1 MKIKTLT
8 VVLILAFAGVAAG
21 QIPSSSA
28 RDVDTP
34 ILKVTIDQVIER
46 ANYHFTK
53 GKLNLKDNKREQARD
68 EFDKA
73 LDEILMSG
81 LDVRA
86 SKRLETFYLEMVEKI
101 YREEVPLIQAAP
113 NPKAKEIAKTQEPK
127 PTQIGLRQQ
136 GFDPSPL
143 DALSKL
149 LLPGSELLQVGSQT
163 SYDRFR
169 DVTLVWVPYDN
180 LYVSAHHDLR
190 ISAFVTYRGKDRTKP
205 EKMGISFESTPHGY
219 SYIAH
224 SELYVLAD
232 GERIPLGR
240 PSARDTKSGF
250 KYVNTVT
257 EWLEYWIPFPVMKKV
272 AHATTVEMRL
282 DSFEFNLHP
291 GFLRSMEKLISGIP
305 NPKPTSTP
313 TKRPR
318 SRLNMRGQ

>member
-1 MKIKTLT
+1 M
-8 VVLILAFAGVAAG
+8 LAFAGVISG
-21 QIPSSSA
+21 QIPSNPSA
-28 RDVDTP
+28 GNASTEIP
-34 ILKVTIDQVIER
+34 VTDERVAQVIKR
-46 ANYHFTK
+46 ANDHFSK
-53 GKLNLKDNKREQARD
+53 GKLNLKDNKREQSRD

-101 YREEVPLIQAAP
+101 YREEVPLIQAAS
-113 NPKAKEIAKTQEPK
+113 NATAKEIAKTQEPK

-149 LLPGSELLQVGSQT
+149 LLPGSELLQAGSQT
-163 SYDRFR
+163 SYDRFK
-169 DVTLVWVPYDN
+169 DITLVWVPYDDLN
-180 LYVSAHHDLR
+180 VSAHHDLR
-190 ISAFVTYRGKDRTKP
+190 ISAFVTYRGKDLTKP
-205 EKMGISFESTPHGY
+205 EKMGISFESTPHEY

-240 PSARDTKSGF
+240 PSARDTKSDF
-250 KYVNTVT
+250 KYVHTVT
-257 EWLEYWIPFPVMKKV
+257 EWLEYWIPLPLMKKI
-272 AHATTVEMRL
+272 AHSTTVEMRL

-291 GFLRSMEKLISGIP
+291 GFLLSMEKLISRIP
-305 NPKPTSTP
+305 NEQTAPAPRKRRTP
-313 TKRPR
+313 
-318 SRLNMRGQ
+318 GQ